1 MDNLIYFFIKWR
13 PWMLF
18 IIYVVVSCV
27 LLFGTNPYQQ
37 SVYLTSANSV
47 SAGIYN
53 ASNSVTG
60 YFNLRDINIDLQRR
74 NADLEREIMGL
85 RENLQKYE
93 EAALANGVSILPDST
108 NTRYDFIIAHV
119 INNSISRPH
128 NYITINK
135 GELDGVKP
143 EMGVVDQNGVVGK
156 VNVIGPHSAR
166 IISLLNDN
174 LRLSCK
180 VKNSQQVGS
189 LVWGGD
195 DSRYARLEEL
205 PRHSTF
211 AKGDTIITSGYSTS
225 FPEGVPVGVI
235 DGEIKDYDDNFYT
248 LRVKLFTDFST
259 LSTVR
264 LVIDKMAG
272 ELKIVEQDPEEDNRI
287 KH

>member
-1 MDNLIYFFIKWR
+1 
-13 PWMLF
+13 MLF

-27 LLFGTNPYQQ
+27 LLFGNNPYQQ

-47 SAGIYN
+47 STGIYN
-53 ASNSVTG
+53 ASNSVTS
-60 YFNLRDINIDLQRR
+60 YFNLRDINIDLQHR
-74 NADLEREIMGL
+74 NADLEHEIMGL
-85 RENLQKYE
+85 RERIQKYE
-93 EAALANGVSILPDST
+93 EASLANGVSILPDST
-108 NTRYDFIIAHV
+108 GRYDFIIAHV

-180 VKNSQQVGS
+180 VKNSQQIGS

-211 AKGDTIITSGYSTS
+211 VEGDTIITSGYSTS

-235 DGEIKDYDDNFYT
+235 EGEIKDYDDNFYT

-264 LVIDKMAG
+264 IVIDKMAD
-272 ELKIVEQDPEEDNRI
+272 ELKIVEQDPEVNNKI
-287 KH
+287 KLTNKPHR